1 MARRRIPPMPV
12 ESLLDNP
19 LVLTL
24 PCAGY
29 GILVRLLHHFWMTDC
44 APLPTQTQ
52 ELQSIARAH
61 GPTWRNWSATILPL
75 VASLSADMARRRE
88 LRDVKMTALSN
99 ATRARAAAARALRAM
114 GADDGSATAAMPR
127 LGAQSRQKRAE
138 SRLAAL
144 ESIAADPTKRF
155 ID

>member
-88 LRDVKMTALSN
+88 IRDATLERLID
-99 ATRARAAAARALRAM
+99 ATRRRARERSSVP
-114 GADDGSATAAMPR
+114 GGSTNDGAAMPR

-144 ESIAADPTKRF
+144 ESITPDPSKRF